1 MLKKAI
7 GFKPISRKLTLASS
21 GFDAEGDHS
30 CSSSYS
36 SVHSLEANFI
46 VYGSRQLKTV
56 FATQSGT
63 EQLKV
68 ARDVF
73 RRIFLVQLL
82 TLNVSVISVTT
93 NGHVVWLQIPV

>member
-36 SVHSLEANFI
+36 SVHSLEAKLI
-46 VYGSRQLKTV
+46 VHGSRQLKTV
-56 FATQSGT
+56 FATQSRT
-63 EQLKV
+63 EQLKI

-82 TLNVSVISVTT
+82 TSSVSVISVTT